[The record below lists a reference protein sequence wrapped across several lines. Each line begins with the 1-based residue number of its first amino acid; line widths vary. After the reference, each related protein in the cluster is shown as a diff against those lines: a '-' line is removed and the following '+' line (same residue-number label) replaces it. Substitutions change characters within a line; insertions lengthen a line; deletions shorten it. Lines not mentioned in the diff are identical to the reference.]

1 MARPEGSSVGCQNGP
16 GDPKRGTAL
25 AGCDMT
31 HAEYFRKQA
40 ALFSRLALATSD
52 ADRSLLYRSW
62 ALAFLA
68 KADETERLQPTISNS
83 SLIAS
88 NCTP

>member
-1 MARPEGSSVGCQNGP
+1 
-16 GDPKRGTAL
+16 
-25 AGCDMT
+25 MT

-40 ALFSRLALATSD
+40 ALFFRLALATSD

-68 KADETERLQPTISNS
+68 KADETERPQPTVANS
-83 SLIAS
+83 SADREQLHALGHS
-88 NCTP
+88 